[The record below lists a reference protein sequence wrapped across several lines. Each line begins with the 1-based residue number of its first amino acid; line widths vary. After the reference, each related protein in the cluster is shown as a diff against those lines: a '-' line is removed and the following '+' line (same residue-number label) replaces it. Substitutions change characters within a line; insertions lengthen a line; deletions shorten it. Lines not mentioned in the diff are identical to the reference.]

1 MQKRLS
7 RIDPND
13 KDLPMTAHSS
23 EWWWPRFV
31 LERSIELLDLLLD
44 IDLVLEQEPFHLL
57 TFLWNQRPLNH
68 PIISLFSSPDSQ
80 VLQHFPWSLKSWLV
94 TNSGSSLR
102 PESWTQK
109 VWEARVVSRL
119 GATLPRQCERALLGI
134 FLQCC
139 WEPLSLVLFAFS
151 HKWLSTPTPREA
163 SWSYLAL
170 SASFSPLWHHSWNE
184 THRGDGSF
192 SFGLQSACQYI
203 GPKGPSIMPG
213 TRGVWWWFPDWLEHS
228 WPFPMSPDSFC
239 LWWPP
244 LCCSDAWSVCSPE
257 QNTIQHLFYPIKMF
271 YYLSFLSCLCNWI
284 PSFSIFMAAKG
295 GGKW

>member
-109 VWEARVVSRL
+109 VWEARVVSPVL
-119 GATLPRQCERALLGI
+119 GQRYRANVKGPYWVFSFSAAENLCLWFFSLSLINDSLPQLQGKPPEATLL
-134 FLQCC
+134 
-139 WEPLSLVLFAFS
+139 
-151 HKWLSTPTPREA
+151 
-163 SWSYLAL
+163 Y
-170 SASFSPLWHHSWNE
+170 
-184 THRGDGSF
+184 
-192 SFGLQSACQYI
+192 
-203 GPKGPSIMPG
+203 
-213 TRGVWWWFPDWLEHS
+213 
-228 WPFPMSPDSFC
+228 
-239 LWWPP
+239 
-244 LCCSDAWSVCSPE
+244 
-257 QNTIQHLFYPIKMF
+257 QHLSPRFDITVEMRLTEEMGLFHLGYSLPV
-271 YYLSFLSCLCNWI
+271 
-284 PSFSIFMAAKG
+284 SILVQRG
-295 GGKW
+295 HQ